1 MKWHGFRGGHS
12 DIYRQY
18 YVKRDWFC
26 VFLIGTLMNQY
37 PNRLRV
43 SDSPILHF
51 KVHDSESHQMTFF
64 RLPSVLTYITQLTNY
79 TKQCVYVP
87 DIETRAVET
96 FNPPLE
102 LNLA

>member
-1 MKWHGFRGGHS
+1 MALEVAIQTSIDSIMSKETGF
-12 DIYRQY
+12 
-18 YVKRDWFC
+18 

-64 RLPSVLTYITQLTNY
+64 RLASALPCISRQTKY

-87 DIETRAVET
+87 DIETRVVET
-96 FNPPLE
+96 FKPSTE
-102 LNLA
+102 LNLT